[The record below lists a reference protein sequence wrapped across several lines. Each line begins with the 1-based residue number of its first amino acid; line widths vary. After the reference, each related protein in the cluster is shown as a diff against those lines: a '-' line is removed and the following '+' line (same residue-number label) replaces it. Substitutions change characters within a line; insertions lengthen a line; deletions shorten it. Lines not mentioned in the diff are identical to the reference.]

1 MPKIRIFI
9 SLSVLLLASL
19 ACNFI
24 APLSTASEEPT
35 SSSQQ
40 NILQSE
46 ADVPRIPVEQAFT
59 AVQSGAA
66 IIIDVRSQESY
77 DASHVPGALSIPL
90 ATIEADPNGLPLEK
104 DQWII
109 TYCT

>member
-1 MPKIRIFI
+1 MSRIKIFI

-19 ACNFI
+19 ACNFV
-24 APLSTASEEPT
+24 APTESTPPP
-35 SSSQQ
+35 SSQQ

-46 ADVPRIPVEQAFT
+46 ADVPRISVEQALG
-59 AVQSGAA
+59 AIESGAA
-66 IIIDVRSQESY
+66 IVLDVRSAQAYEL
-77 DASHVPGALSIPL
+77 SHIPQALSIPL
-90 ATIEADPNGLPLEK
+90 ATIEADPNSLPLEK